1 MEITGAGPPV
11 DTPLNPARMA
21 LSFLDGVIDA
31 VNISMVSTGRNM
43 HGGIQHLEFDR
54 LADRELPPKPWI
66 TRFQHTAAAVHPG
79 AGLIHL
85 VRDGLSQMCSL
96 STAMR
101 VLVRGIASMVVAVP
115 GGAARAHGRAE
126 GLADPFVDL
135 ARCSGGRVITSTGLL
150 IAAGKGRYRSSGPY
164 QVRLCASG
172 MDAAPEDLSADDQ
185 PAVHAI
191 PPVASSATPRFQ
203 DGSNR
208 PDGVRKSGSSTSRLL
223 VGLPLTILIC
233 LIRLTSGDTVA
244 DGAIGY
250 LLEGPVRAR

>member
-1 MEITGAGPPV
+1 METTGAGPPV

-54 LADRELPPKPWI
+54 LADREVLPKPWI
-66 TRFQHTAAAVHPG
+66 TRFEHTAAAVHPG

-85 VRDGLSQMCSL
+85 LRDGLSQMCSL

-135 ARCSGGRVITSTGLL
+135 ARCSGGISGHDDRGRTQRITRT
-150 IAAGKGRYRSSGPY
+150 R
-164 QVRLCASG
+164 
-172 MDAAPEDLSADDQ
+172 
-185 PAVHAI
+185 
-191 PPVASSATPRFQ
+191 
-203 DGSNR
+203 
-208 PDGVRKSGSSTSRLL
+208 SRLL
-223 VGLPLTILIC
+223 GHFGLCAKPLDVTC
-233 LIRLTSGDTVA
+233 SASAADECRPAWTPSARHGRQRLPTAAATA
-244 DGAIGY
+244 
-250 LLEGPVRAR
+250 RA